1 MQLYALYNVDDFT
14 LSFDANGGTGKLNSV
29 THKGNQSY
37 ALPVNT
43 FTRIGYE
50 FRGWSFDK
58 YTDTISYKNGATYDN
73 RLISATLYAQWKKTG
88 TGFIQRPF
96 LDSDMFYKAIS
107 ILGNN
112 GTVYNKIS
120 VDSRMAH
127 IDTAN
132 NPGYFSLLK

>member
-1 MQLYALYNVDDFT
+1 M
-14 LSFDANGGTGKLNSV
+14 
-29 THKGNQSY
+29 
-37 ALPVNT
+37 NT

-112 GTVYNKIS
+112 GTVYNKNS

>member
-1 MQLYALYNVDDFT
+1 MLRTKVPNDIRKYKTKLAGPFT
-14 LSFDANGGTGKLNSV
+14 LKQLITVTGLII
-29 THKGNQSY
+29 
-37 ALPVNT
+37 L
-43 FTRIGYE
+43 
-50 FRGWSFDK
+50 D
-58 YTDTISYKNGATYDN
+58 KNGATYDN

-112 GTVYNKIS
+112 GTVYNKNS